1 MKLRSALTALSLICA
16 LLLSGCGGQDR
27 MLRSI
32 VIGGGSTTAVP
43 RNGTATFTA
52 SGQFN
57 MAPMNVDPVAASWA
71 EFEAGI
77 DQVPGSAYSLST
89 QPFSITCFLPGTVTI
104 VAFAPANP
112 KAPATGTVPTQVYQ
126 DLVGSRTMSAEGGF
140 VAATAQITCQ

>member
-1 MKLRSALTALSLICA
+1 MKLRSVSTAIFLVCAILLT
-16 LLLSGCGGQDR
+16 GCGGQDR
-27 MLRSI
+27 LLQSI
-32 VIGGGSTTAVP
+32 VVSGGSTTPVP

-57 MAPMNVDPVAASWA
+57 MAPMKVDPVAVSWA
-71 EFEAGI
+71 EFEAGL
-77 DQVPGSAYSLST
+77 DQIPGSSYSLSS
-89 QPFSITCFLPGTVTI
+89 QPLTITCFLPGIVTV

-140 VAATAQITCQ
+140 VATTAQITCQ